1 MVLNFEVHL
10 RNILKY
16 HPSNKKKKKKKKE
29 EEKRKP
35 VLKSK
40 NLPTINKTF
49 INILKE
55 KDAITRKNYTSIMK
69 R

>member
-16 HPSNKKKKKKKKE
+16 HPSNKKKKKEEE

-55 KDAITRKNYTSIMK
+55 KDAITTKNYTSIMK

>member
-16 HPSNKKKKKKKKE
+16 HPSNKKKKKE

-55 KDAITRKNYTSIMK
+55 KDAITTKNYTSIMK

>member
-10 RNILKY
+10 RDILKY
-16 HPSNKKKKKKKKE
+16 HPSNKKKKKEE

-55 KDAITRKNYTSIMK
+55 KDAITTKNYTSIMK

>member
-1 MVLNFEVHL
+1 MVLNFEVHM

-16 HPSNKKKKKKKKE
+16 HSSNKKK
-29 EEKRKP
+29 EKRKP
-35 VLKSK
+35 VFKSK
-40 NLPTINKTF
+40 NLPSINKTF

-55 KDAITRKNYTSIMK
+55 KDAITTENYTSIVK

>member
-10 RNILKY
+10 NILKY
-16 HPSNKKKKKKKKE
+16 HPSNKKK

-55 KDAITRKNYTSIMK
+55 KDAITRKNYTNIVK